1 MLAANDA
8 ARNLLGAASLSEV
21 LNVPFSAWLE
31 PAHHEA
37 WAAFAGKV
45 SGGSAASLECEVKA
59 LTGARRSVLVHG
71 IPVLA
76 HPDKIPSILVV
87 ARDVSDRHEIEKS
100 LEEREGKIRELEL
113 ELDSLQSQLT
123 QAQAERRTVQ
133 ADLDALSARIADAQ
147 SIAAQHVEQAGELRQ
162 IEGALVERLA
172 IIESLEVEK
181 RSLQDRLEALEAEAG
196 SLRDA
201 KARADE
207 RVTALEIGRA
217 HV

>member
-1 MLAANDA
+1 MAKSELAIGID
-8 ARNLLGAASLSEV
+8 LGGTKIL
-21 LNVPFSAWLE
+21 
-31 PAHHEA
+31 
-37 WAAFAGKV
+37 
-45 SGGSAASLECEVKA
+45 GGIPILKPYSPSEVKA

-147 SIAAQHVEQAGELRQ
+147 SIAAQHVEQSGELRQ

-181 RSLQDRLEALEAEAG
+181 RSLQDRLDTLEAEAG

-201 KARADE
+201 KARAAVSHLSVDDLIAAE
-207 RVTALEIGRA
+207 EAGDANQQGVSA
-217 HV
+217 